1 MRLLT
6 ALFLSFSICIG
17 IFFGMHLMTSSS
29 TANVNKKT
37 KTHHLVYLREKRD
50 SDIQKKKRIKPK
62 EPKKVI
68 PKKLRIVKTKIAP
81 KVNPNVKIK
90 PFKTVAKNIDVSSI
104 SSLNGALVNIGLDL
118 LDARTLQAKRK
129 GRAKYPR
136 RAKLKKIE
144 GYVQLVFDID
154 TKGNVSNIQ
163 VVEAKPKDIFNASA
177 VKAMQRYKFKEM
189 KEQRTATMKFN
200 YRLAR

>member
-1 MRLLT
+1 MRLFT
-6 ALFLSFSICIG
+6 ALFLSLSICIG

-29 TANVNKKT
+29 NANIDKKT
-37 KTHHLVYLREKRD
+37 KTHHLVYLREKKD

-68 PKKLRIVKTKIAP
+68 PKKLRIVKTQITP

-90 PFKTVAKNIDVSSI
+90 PFKNVIRNMDISSV
-104 SSLNGALVNIGLDL
+104 SSLNGALVNVGLDL
-118 LDARTLQAKRK
+118 LDARTLQTQKK

-154 TKGNVSNIQ
+154 KQGNVSNIQ
-163 VVEAKPKDIFNASA
+163 IVESKPQDVFNKSA
-177 VKAMQRYKFKEM
+177 IKAMERYKFKEM
-189 KEQRTATMKFN
+189 KDQRTATIRFN
-200 YRLAR
+200 YRLAQ